1 MELQKMKIL
10 ICGAT
15 GFIGRNLLDYFNEK
29 AKLSDIKIK
38 AVWHKSPNITEIYQ
52 NENIEWVHGNL
63 TKVDDVK
70 AIVTSDV
77 DVILQY
83 AAVTSGAKDIISK
96 PYVHVTDNAVMN
108 SLLMREAFEKEVG
121 HFIFP
126 SCTLMYQSSDE
137 LLKETD
143 VDENVDIFSKYYGAG
158 NTKLYL
164 EKMCKFYSDLG
175 KTKFTVLRQSNIYG
189 PYDKFDLER
198 SHVFAATIVKVVNA
212 IEEVI
217 VWGEGK
223 EKRDLLY
230 VGDLVDCVE
239 KVMSQKSQFELI
251 NVGLGDGIKISD
263 LVKKIVDIY
272 KKDLYITYDK
282 TKPSFGNKLAL
293 DITKAKK
300 LFGWTPK
307 VSIEQGIQKTLNHY
321 KEVIDG

>member
-1 MELQKMKIL
+1 MKKIL
-10 ICGAT
+10 ICGSS
-15 GFIGRNLLDYFNEK
+15 GFIGRNLLDNFTRARHFSEEEFEV
-29 AKLSDIKIK
+29 K
-38 AVWHKSPNITEIYQ
+38 AVWHKNANITELYR
-52 NENIEWVHGNL
+52 NVEWVQGDL
-63 TKVDDVK
+63 TNSKDVQR
-70 AIVTSDV
+70 IVTSDI

-83 AAVTSGAKDIISK
+83 AAVTSGAKDIVSK

-189 PYDKFDLER
+189 TYDKFDLER

-212 IEEVI
+212 IEEIV

-223 EKRDLLY
+223 EKRDLLH
-230 VGDLVDCVE
+230 VEDLVSCVE
-239 KVMSQKSQFELI
+239 KVMKQESQFELI
-251 NVGLGDGIKISD
+251 NVGIGSGIEISE
-263 LVKKIVDIY
+263 LVKKVVDIY
-272 KKDLYITYDK
+272 KKDLYIRYDK

-293 DITKAKK
+293 DISRAKD
-300 LFGWTPK
+300 LFGWIPTI
-307 VSIEQGIQKTLNHY
+307 SIEEGIQKTLNHY
-321 KEVIDG
+321 EEVINE